1 MVGTF
6 IMNPTGPET
15 SLLRFGYYAPEGRP
29 MPEVTRACIRWMNE
43 ELGPEDIRLNV
54 SSQKGLRSMGYRQGP
69 YLIGDAIANRSEHLV
84 RHFHRLCH
92 AAITA

>member
-1 MVGTF
+1 
-6 IMNPTGPET
+6 
-15 SLLRFGYYAPEGRP
+15 
-29 MPEVTRACIRWMNE
+29 
-43 ELGPEDIRLNV
+43 
-54 SSQKGLRSMGYRQGP
+54 MGYRQGP